1 MIIIFHFFV
10 QPQNAVVQR
19 AVSLTANL
27 AADEKKTVSLSRA
40 LKLLP
45 GQKSAEERE
54 SLASRLLL
62 GKIGAV
68 SYNAT
73 AAMNDISSMTKRSTR
88 IGWSFDQE
96 WISGSEY

>member
-45 GQKSAEERE
+45 GQKS
-54 SLASRLLL
+54 
-62 GKIGAV
+62 IN
-68 SYNAT
+68 Y
-73 AAMNDISSMTKRSTR
+73 IF
-88 IGWSFDQE
+88 I
-96 WISGSEY
+96 

>member
-1 MIIIFHFFV
+1 MIIIYHFFV

-27 AADEKKTVSLSRA
+27 VADEKKTVSLSRA

-68 SYNAT
+68 SY
-73 AAMNDISSMTKRSTR
+73 R
-88 IGWSFDQE
+88 FDQE
-96 WISGSEY
+96 WISVCGWSKYTMDGCGSSTTQSIP